1 MIHDLNL
8 VFYHY
13 AFNFLR
19 NQLCHQYFT
28 HFHMLLFFQFLNVLR
43 RELGEVEKNK
53 EAFLADF
60 TQVMH
65 RGAYCFVASLTCA
78 YASFGR
84 LHLWFF
90 QFHLLAGGL
99 WRHCERLERE
109 AETELCRWAEVGAVH
124 CDQVIWPGII
134 GLFGIRMAVAVALL
148 LDRWFSLEVE
158 DLRQNKN
165 VCCCVYAT
173 SISVVYVLCKLHTQS
188 CRMWLLCGCLSVD
201 VTLSLEVPVHFR
213 CALVRAI
220 RKYILCIIYCR
231 FRAILLDGGS

>member
-84 LHLWFF
+84 LHLWFL

-165 VCCCVYAT
+165 VCCCA
-173 SISVVYVLCKLHTQS
+173 VVSTLLAF
-188 CRMWLLCGCLSVD
+188 LLCM
-201 VTLSLEVPVHFR
+201 
-213 CALVRAI
+213 
-220 RKYILCIIYCR
+220 
-231 FRAILLDGGS
+231 